1 MGYENKKITLLT
13 LPEFCELVGQNEFD
27 VELPNGDYQTFKFIK
42 KSEDLIEDGN
52 GVVLVSD
59 DGLGDRITL
68 MDGVC
73 VKYHHEKFEIL
84 NCTEE
89 LRDYE

>member
-1 MGYENKKITLLT
+1 MGYENKKITL
-13 LPEFCELVGQNEFD
+13 PEFSELVSQNRFD
-27 VELPNGDYQTFKFIK
+27 VELPNGDYQPFKIIEK
-42 KSEDLIEDGN
+42 PDDLIDDGN

-68 MDGVC
+68 MDGVR